1 LQAALRVARPGTV
14 IRLTNGV
21 YYGRFTGTRAGTKA
35 DPIWVCGG
43 PMAIID
49 DRQDDTGAAPPEG
62 AGYYGFHLVNASWWN
77 LVGFS
82 VRNAQKGVVLDHSS
96 HNTLHGLT
104 VYNIGDEAIHLRDF
118 STDNVVE
125 GCAIRD
131 TGLRKAL
138 YGEGIY
144 VGTANHNW
152 PVYSGGRP
160 DASDHNVVRYNDIAE
175 TTAENIDVKE
185 GTTGGLIEGNHLD
198 GTGSSAADAWIDV
211 KGNGYTVEG
220 NTGVHAAAQSPQA
233 GVETF
238 VLYAGFGNDNVFS
251 GNNWDF
257 APGTAK
263 YGFEIDGGTG
273 NVVAC
278 NNKVT
283 GASALANIA
292 CTP

>member
-1 LQAALRVARPGTV
+1 
-14 IRLTNGV
+14 
-21 YYGRFTGTRAGTKA
+21 
-35 DPIWVCGG
+35 
-43 PMAIID
+43 M
-49 DRQDDTGAAPPEG
+49 
-62 AGYYGFHLVNASWWN
+62 
-77 LVGFS
+77 
-82 VRNAQKGVVLDHSS
+82 LDGSDNDILSS
-96 HNTLHGLT
+96 LNVSQT
-104 VYNIGDEAIHLRDF
+104 GDEAVHFRRNSSYDTIEN
-118 STDNVVE
+118 SVVH
-125 GCAIRD
+125 D
-131 TGLRKAL
+131 TGLLDAL

-144 VGTANHNW
+144 IGSASHNWVDGQPDTANFDQVIGNT
-152 PVYSGGRP
+152 VY
-160 DASDHNVVRYNDIAE
+160 N